1 MSCRVS
7 LGKLRGGM
15 VFQEHFHQR
24 ALLLGSVEM
33 GNPLVGDLFGNLHR
47 NFLWKIGGTSP
58 ERSFPENFL
67 GRTSSEKNSCGRK
80 FSLKRKKC
88 HFTEMRGQRLQW
100 NFGLWASEHL
110 VHKKNFLVANFLIKN
125 VFPKEN
131 ARIGETSK
139 SCPFEKLA
147 TIPRVNYFRP
157 ETEME

>member
-1 MSCRVS
+1 MGEWSFRS
-7 LGKLRGGM
+7 TSTS
-15 VFQEHFHQR
+15 EHFCLEVWKWETP
-24 ALLLGSVEM
+24 LLEIFLGTSSTET
-33 GNPLVGDLFGNLHR
+33 FS
-47 NFLWKIGGTSP
+47 WKTGGTSP

-67 GRTSSEKNSCGRK
+67 GRTPSEKNSCGRK
-80 FSLKRKKC
+80 FSLKREKC